1 MRRIQLAIFALFA
14 LSLQGCCSVARLF
27 CGPDRSPWVSVNFET
42 PEQTVQTFLEA
53 LRRDH
58 PEVAYQC
65 LAKSFRKELE
75 IDQFTV
81 NLAWAKIREQIPG
94 LHLAGYATVPEIQ
107 IDWTNGSGIVVIDV
121 EGYPLTIRLI
131 RETSW
136 EVRYRRV
143 GESLKPEQLHAHWGK
158 SIKEGIQGAVTVTA
172 DEENDR
178 MSKVTLLPRSVTH
191 YGVDEI
197 PVENVDFIGLQRSWH
212 ISGLM
217 MPSR

>member
-14 LSLQGCCSVARLF
+14 LSLQGCCSFARLF
-27 CGPDRSPWVSVNFET
+27 CGPDRSPWVSVSFDT
-42 PEQTVQTFLEA
+42 PEQTLRTFLEA

-65 LAKSFRKELE
+65 LSKSFRKELD

-81 NLAWAKIREQIPG
+81 NLAWAKIREQTPG

-107 IDWTNGSGIVVIDV
+107 IDWVNGSGIVDMDV

-143 GESLKPEQLHAHWGK
+143 GESLTPEQLHAHWGK
-158 SIKEGIQGAVTVTA
+158 SIKGGIQDAVKVTRSQ
-172 DEENDR
+172 DNDR
-178 MSKVTLLPRSVTH
+178 MSEVNLLPRPVTH

-212 ISGLM
+212 ISGLS